1 MQGTTLAVSR
11 LRSER
16 RVYIFLTH
24 TLFVLAAN
32 IQFESVITKKECS
45 QSFHVFFYLFFFFRF
60 DDSARHERRR
70 LTSALS
76 PDAVAKK
83 WGWWWRK
90 VQPRIRIRWCG
101 VTRGR

>member
-1 MQGTTLAVSR
+1 MQGTKLAVSR

-16 RVYIFLTH
+16 RVYVFLTH
-24 TLFVLAAN
+24 MLFVLATN
-32 IQFESVITKKECS
+32 IQFETVITENECS
-45 QSFHVFFYLFFFFRF
+45 QSFHVFFYPFFRF

-70 LTSALS
+70 LASALS

-83 WGWWWRK
+83 WGRWWRK
-90 VQPRIRIRWCG
+90 VQAQIRIRWCG